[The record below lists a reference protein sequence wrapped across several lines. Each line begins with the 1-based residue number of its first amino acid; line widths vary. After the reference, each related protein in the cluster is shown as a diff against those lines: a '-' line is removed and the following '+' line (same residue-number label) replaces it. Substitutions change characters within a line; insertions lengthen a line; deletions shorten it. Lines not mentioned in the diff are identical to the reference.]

1 MRLNWFVV
9 ITDLTGSADGSVR
22 LWEWEHQQPLTVMRA
37 PGTFPK
43 VTKVLFNQQGN
54 KVTFFSIS
62 IETESCIRA
71 KGNQKFPDLDQRKS
85 KIVRPIDHFL
95 WSEN

>member
-54 KVTFFSIS
+54 KVTFFFRFYRNRIMHQG
-62 IETESCIRA
+62 
-71 KGNQKFPDLDQRKS
+71 KRKS
-85 KIVRPIDHFL
+85 EIP
-95 WSEN
+95 WSRSEEILNRKTN